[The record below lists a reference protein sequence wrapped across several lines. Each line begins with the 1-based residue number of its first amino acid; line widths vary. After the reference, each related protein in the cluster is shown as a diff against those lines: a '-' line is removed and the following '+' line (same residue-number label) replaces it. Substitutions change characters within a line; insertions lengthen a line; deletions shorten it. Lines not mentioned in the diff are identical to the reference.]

1 MDAIVDSRSGVLDEA
16 LLHAPHVARLAAAE
30 TPEKKAGCSSYI
42 PSLFADSRGYGLT
55 ICSDHEMT
63 EE

>member
-16 LLHAPHVARLAAAE
+16 LLHAPREARLAAAE
-30 TPEKKAGCSSYI
+30 TPEKKTGCSSYI

>member
-1 MDAIVDSRSGVLDEA
+1 MDVIVDSRSGISDEA
-16 LLHAPHVARLAAAE
+16 LLHASHVARLAAAE
-30 TPEKKAGCSSYI
+30 TPEKKADCSSYI